1 MELRQ
6 LRYLVALAD
15 ERHFTRA
22 AAREHVAQP
31 ALSQQIRRLERE
43 LGLPLVERTTRRV
56 ALTDAGTRLVE
67 RARRALAELEAGQAE
82 LQALAGLL
90 TGRVSIGAIQALG
103 PLDLPLL
110 LARFHERHPGV
121 ELAVREEPSETL
133 ATMVQE
139 GALDLA
145 FLSAGQHAARRPL
158 ATRQLATEEL
168 VALLPADH
176 RLAPRKRLRL
186 AELQDEQFIGYRE
199 GATIRQLLIS
209 AAAEAGFQ
217 PRLAFESNEVPR
229 IRALVARGLGVAVLP
244 RSEGHPGDDRIAV
257 APLRGPT
264 VRRDVTLVWHA
275 GRRHSPA
282 ATAFLE
288 LAQQARELGAVT
300 GQT

>member
-22 AAREHVAQP
+22 AARAHVAQP

-56 ALTDAGTRLVE
+56 ALTEAGARLVE

-82 LQALAGLL
+82 LQELSGIR
-90 TGRVSIGAIQALG
+90 TGRVAIGAIQALG

-139 GALDLA
+139 GSLDLA
-145 FLSAGQHAARRPL
+145 FLSAGEQAADGALAQRR
-158 ATRQLATEEL
+158 LATEAL
-168 VALLPADH
+168 VALLPAGH
-176 RLAPRKRLRL
+176 RLAARKRLRL
-186 AELQDEQFIGYRE
+186 AELSEEQFIGYRE
-199 GATIRQLLIS
+199 GATIRQVLVS
-209 AAAEAGFQ
+209 AAGAAGFQ
-217 PRLAFESNEVPR
+217 PRFVFESNEVPR
-229 IRALVARGLGVAVLP
+229 IRALVARGLGVAILP
-244 RSEGHPGDDRIAV
+244 GSESKPDEDPIAV
-257 APLRGPT
+257 VPLHRPT
-264 VRRDVTLVWHA
+264 LRRDVTLVWRA
-275 GRRHSPA
+275 GRAHSPA
-282 ATAFLE
+282 ARAFLE
-288 LAQQARELGAVT
+288 LAQQARALGAVVE
-300 GQT
+300 G

>member
-43 LGLPLVERTTRRV
+43 LGLPLVERTTRKV
-56 ALTDAGTRLVE
+56 ALTEAGARLVD

-82 LQALAGLL
+82 LQALAGVRA
-90 TGRVSIGAIQALG
+90 GRVGIGAIQALG

-133 ATMVQE
+133 AAMVQE
-139 GALDLA
+139 GSLDLA
-145 FLSAGQHAARRPL
+145 FLSAGEDTARRPL
-158 ATRQLATEEL
+158 ASRRLATEEL

-176 RLAPRKRLRL
+176 RFASRKRLRI
-186 AELQDEQFIGYRE
+186 AELSDEQFIGYRA
-199 GATIRQLLIS
+199 GATIRQLTFS

-229 IRALVARGLGVAVLP
+229 IRALVARGLGVAILP
-244 RSEGHPGDDRIAV
+244 RSEGAPEDGSVAV
-257 APLRGPT
+257 VPLRGPT
-264 VRRDVTLVWHA
+264 LERDVTLVWHA
-275 GRRHSPA
+275 SRAHSPA
-282 ATAFLE
+282 AAAFLE
-288 LAQQARELGAVT
+288 LGLKARELGAVA
-300 GQT
+300 QD